1 MSGVKAIRGATQV
14 AENSSTA
21 ISAAAQ
27 ELLSEMLRANAVEI
41 PDVISIILTAS
52 PDLNASFPASAARD
66 IGFTDTALLCAVEI
80 DVPGALSR
88 VVRILVHSNV
98 PDSQT
103 DISHIYL
110 HGAKSLRTDIAN

>member
-21 ISAAAQ
+21 INAATR
-27 ELLSEMLRANAVEI
+27 ELLSEMLRANGIEI
-41 PDVISIILTAS
+41 PEVISIIFTVS
-52 PDLNASFPASAARD
+52 PDLNAAFPASAARE
-66 IGFTDTALLCAVEI
+66 IGFTETALLCAVEI

-88 VVRILVHSNV
+88 IVRILIHSNV
-98 PDSQT
+98 SDAHAE
-103 DISHIYL
+103 IAHIYM